1 MRDIIYQDVL
11 EKYIDKPDRLKH
23 ILGVAETAVV
33 LADIYGVNSNDAYI
47 AAIFH
52 DYTKY
57 DSIIDHQQIIS
68 HKDLNKYKDYPQ
80 VYHAI
85 SASILLKT
93 KYNIHNKDIIDAV
106 RYHVWGRKK
115 MTLMEK
121 IILIADKIEPSR
133 NYPIVEKL
141 RSTSKISLDL
151 TIKLYLN
158 DLIENVHGKIMNVHP
173 EVFEYIK
180 EYKGVSK

>member
-1 MRDIIYQDVL
+1 
-11 EKYIDKPDRLKH
+11 
-23 ILGVAETAVV
+23 
-33 LADIYGVNSNDAYI
+33 
-47 AAIFH
+47 
-52 DYTKY
+52 
-57 DSIIDHQQIIS
+57 
-68 HKDLNKYKDYPQ
+68 
-80 VYHAI
+80 
-85 SASILLKT
+85 
-93 KYNIHNKDIIDAV
+93 
-106 RYHVWGRKK
+106 
-115 MTLMEK
+115 MEK

>member
-1 MRDIIYQDVL
+1 MDLIYQDVL
-11 EKYIDKPDRLKH
+11 EKYKDKPERLKH
-23 ILGVAETAVV
+23 ILGVAETAVM
-33 LADIYGVNSNDAYI
+33 LAGIYGVNPNDAYI

-57 DSIIDHQQIIS
+57 DSIIYHQQIIG

-93 KYNIHNKDIIDAV
+93 KYNIDNKAIIDAV

-115 MTLMEK
+115 MTILEK
-121 IILIADKIEPSR
+121 IILISDKIEPSR

-141 RSTSKISLDL
+141 RNTAKISLDL
-151 TIKLYLN
+151 TIKYYLD

-173 EVFEYIK
+173 EVFEYAT